1 MKKATENTGQKLPAE
16 NLEENSHN
24 NSHSGE
30 KELTVLNRMIEGTP
44 FMMRWEKEKGY
55 SWGMAG
61 IKIGEWKETEE
72 EMLNDIKK
80 ITWEK
85 IIGVITIVVDATIK
99 MKELQEKANNN
110 KNYIKND

>member
-1 MKKATENTGQKLPAE
+1 MKKATENTGQKQPAE
-16 NLEENSHN
+16 NLAENSEN
-24 NSHSGE
+24 KQPSGD
-30 KELTVLNRMIEGTP
+30 KEITVLNRMIEGTP

-61 IKIGEWKETEE
+61 IKIGEWQESKEK
-72 EMLNDIKK
+72 MLDDIKE

-85 IIGVITIVVDATIK
+85 IIGVMTIVVDATMKMQELKIK
-99 MKELQEKANNN
+99 SEN

>member
-1 MKKATENTGQKLPAE
+1 MKKATENTGQKQPAE
-16 NLEENSHN
+16 NLVENSEN

-61 IKIGEWKETEE
+61 IKIGEWRKTEE
-72 EMLNDIKK
+72 EMLTDMEE

-85 IIGVITIVVDATIK
+85 ILGVMTVVVDATMK
-99 MKELQEKANNN
+99 MKELQERETN
-110 KNYIKND
+110 KNYIK

>member
-1 MKKATENTGQKLPAE
+1 MKKATEKTGQKQPAE
-16 NLEENSHN
+16 NLAENSEN
-24 NSHSGE
+24 KKQSGE

-61 IKIGEWKETEE
+61 IKIGEWQESEE
-72 EMLNDIKK
+72 KMLEDIKE

-85 IIGVITIVVDATIK
+85 IIGVMTIVVDATMK
-99 MKELQEKANNN
+99 MQ
-110 KNYIKND
+110 IS

>member
-1 MKKATENTGQKLPAE
+1 MKKVMEKTGQKQSAE
-16 NLEENSHN
+16 NLAENSEN
-24 NSHSGE
+24 NKNYSE

-61 IKIGEWKETEE
+61 IKIGEWEETEE
-72 EMLNDIKK
+72 EMLEDIKE

-85 IIGVITIVVDATIK
+85 IIGLVTIVVDATTK

>member
-1 MKKATENTGQKLPAE
+1 MKKATENTGQKQPAE
-16 NLEENSHN
+16 NLVENSEN

-61 IKIGEWKETEE
+61 IIPPF
-72 EMLNDIKK
+72 L
-80 ITWEK
+80 
-85 IIGVITIVVDATIK
+85 A
-99 MKELQEKANNN
+99 LQLAE
-110 KNYIKND
+110 YTVLSLLFQD

>member
-1 MKKATENTGQKLPAE
+1 MKKATEKTGQKQPAG
-16 NLEENSHN
+16 NLEENSQN

-30 KELTVLNRMIEGTP
+30 KELAVLNRMIEGTP

-72 EMLNDIKK
+72 EMLNDMKE

-85 IIGVITIVVDATIK
+85 ILGVITVVVDATMK
-99 MKELQEKANNN
+99 MKELKERETN
-110 KNYIKND
+110 KNYIKL

>member
-1 MKKATENTGQKLPAE
+1 MKKVMEKTGQKLPAE
-16 NLEENSHN
+16 NLEENSD
-24 NSHSGE
+24 NSKNYSE

-61 IKIGEWKETEE
+61 IKIGEWRKTEE
-72 EMLNDIKK
+72 EMLTDMEE

-85 IIGVITIVVDATIK
+85 ILGVMTVVVDATMK
-99 MKELQEKANNN
+99 M
-110 KNYIKND
+110 

>member
-1 MKKATENTGQKLPAE
+1 MENTGQKLSAE
-16 NLEENSHN
+16 NTAGNSENKENS
-24 NSHSGE
+24 SE

-61 IKIGEWKETEE
+61 IKIGEWRKTEE
-72 EMLNDIKK
+72 EMLTDMEE

-85 IIGVITIVVDATIK
+85 IIGIVTIVVDATTK
-99 MKELQEKANNN
+99 MKELQEKANN
-110 KNYIKND
+110 KNYVKND

>member
-1 MKKATENTGQKLPAE
+1 MKKATENTGQKLPVE

-44 FMMRWEKEKGY
+44 FMMRWEKDKGY

-61 IKIGEWKETEE
+61 IKIGEWRNKRDLHKLTRVQ
-72 EMLNDIKK
+72 NG
-80 ITWEK
+80 ITN
-85 IIGVITIVVDATIK
+85 V
-99 MKELQEKANNN
+99 LQE
-110 KNYIKND
+110 

>member
-1 MKKATENTGQKLPAE
+1 MKKVMEKTGQKQPAE
-16 NLEENSHN
+16 NLEENSEN

-61 IKIGEWKETEE
+61 IKIGEWRETEE
-72 EMLNDIKK
+72 EMLTDMEE

-85 IIGVITIVVDATIK
+85 ILGVMTVVVDATMK
-99 MKELQEKANNN
+99 MKELQERETN
-110 KNYIKND
+110 KNYIK